1 MKNLSKNLGSK
12 PNIEPEKNVS
22 SYRELSAGR
31 SKNDQS
37 QKQFFS
43 KVEQLIFQQ
52 RRKFQVIL
60 TPMHL

>member
-1 MKNLSKNLGSK
+1 MKNLSKKHGSE
-12 PNIEPEKNVS
+12 PNIEEKKNVS

-52 RRKFQVIL
+52 RQKF
-60 TPMHL
+60 